1 MSSTNILIALFII
14 AASLTGV
21 YSLSNKSFE
30 GFLGNLPSMII
41 KNTREYACSPQQAAK
56 GRFFSVPDDFQ
67 VPSNF
72 QAELQ
77 PRFSNTTYGPNIR
90 YKQPDIKNTAVP
102 VDPLN
107 PGGTKKSIEP
117 YISAYNN
124 PDDMNRG
131 KMNSNYG
138 GYESNNCRGT
148 PFPPNYSDGNYAN
161 SLKNVR
167 ESVAKPNNS
176 HGTGSTGSK
185 WYEGIQQPLRPN
197 YSDGNYENSLK
208 DARTPFAKTTSIPQ
222 VVDSERYGGR
232 QPLRPNYSDGNYDKS
247 VMDINRGTTGPQKI
261 EHYTNCPNSSN
272 GSVWYNGI
280 PSLRPDYTDGNYDI
294 KRTSI
299 LNGSTGP
306 IENFKNT
313 LNPSDG
319 CGKTEPSQFYG
330 APLDTPDYASG
341 NYQDIR
347 NKIYGSDTTQSPSS
361 SILPIADTSAAGLDP
376 SQQPIIYDRYIVA
389 NRTSRL
395 RAQADKIRGD
405 IPITPNQTAW
415 FQVSVK
421 PNIDLEAGA
430 MNIMGGVNNETANKL
445 AELIYTSSGNT
456 TTAIGGVNMST
467 QLSSRLGA
475 GGSDLSVSAM

>member
-1 MSSTNILIALFII
+1 MSSTNLLIALFII

-30 GFLGNLPSMII
+30 GFLGNLPSMIV

-67 VPSNF
+67 VPANF
-72 QAELQ
+72 QAEIQ
-77 PRFSNTTYGPNIR
+77 PRFSNTTYGPSIR
-90 YKQPDIKNTAVP
+90 SKHPEIGNTAVP

-107 PGGTKKSIEP
+107 PGGKKQSVEP
-117 YISAYNN
+117 YIAVYNN
-124 PDDMNRG
+124 PTDMNG
-131 KMNSNYG
+131 VKMKSNYG
-138 GYESNNCRGT
+138 ACESNNCRGA
-148 PFPPNYSDGNYAN
+148 PLNAPNYSDGNYAN
-161 SLKNVR
+161 SLKDV
-167 ESVAKPNNS
+167 
-176 HGTGSTGSK
+176 GT
-185 WYEGIQQPLRPN
+185 PV
-197 YSDGNYENSLK
+197 
-208 DARTPFAKTTSIPQ
+208 AKTTSIPQ
-222 VVDSERYGGR
+222 CAESEWYGGIE
-232 QPLRPNYSDGNYDKS
+232 PLRPNYSDGNYDKS
-247 VMDINRGTTGPQKI
+247 VMGINRGKAGAV
-261 EHYTNCPNSSN
+261 ENYTNCPNSRN

-280 PSLRPDYTDGNYDI
+280 PTLRPNYTDGNYDA
-294 KRTSI
+294 KRTII
-299 LNGSTGP
+299 LTGANGENGATGATGP
-306 IENFKNT
+306 VENFQDTKIQT
-313 LNPSDG
+313 SYG
-319 CGKTEPSQFYG
+319 CGKAEPSQFYG
-330 APLDTPDYASG
+330 APLNTPDYASG

-347 NKIYGSDTTQSPSS
+347 NQIYGSDSVQTPST

-376 SQQPIIYDRYIVA
+376 SQQPIIYDRYIVS

-405 IPITPNQTAW
+405 IPITPNQTSW